1 MIYPTIIQCTKS
13 ADKMDNEYFE
23 GMADLILF
31 YLENKDEN
39 PDIEMAEA

>member
-13 ADKMDNEYFE
+13 ADKMDDEYFE
-23 GMADLILF
+23 DIAGLIQF
-31 YLENKDEN
+31 YLEHKDEN

>member
-1 MIYPTIIQCTKS
+1 MFYPTIIQCTTS

-23 GMADLILF
+23 DMAGVIQF

>member
-1 MIYPTIIQCTKS
+1 MIYPTIIQCRKS
-13 ADKMDNEYFE
+13 ADEMDNEYFE
-23 GMADLILF
+23 DMAGLIQF

>member
-1 MIYPTIIQCTKS
+1 MFHPTIIQHSTP
-13 ADKMDNEYFE
+13 ADQMDDEYFE
-23 GMADLILF
+23 DIAELILF

>member
-1 MIYPTIIQCTKS
+1 MIYPTIIQHSTP
-13 ADKMDNEYFE
+13 ADKMDDEYFE
-23 GMADLILF
+23 DMAGLIQF

>member
-1 MIYPTIIQCTKS
+1 MFNPTIIQCTTP
-13 ADKMDNEYFE
+13 ATEMDNENFE
-23 GMADLILF
+23 EMAGLIQF